1 MKDSFYSEFEKIY
14 RGSRELIKSRLVAY
28 RDFYL
33 PLAEIYP
40 NSNTCD
46 LGCGRGEW
54 LELLNE
60 AGFKTEGIDLDE
72 GMLSYCRDLNLN
84 VRQQDV
90 IQYLQSLDDNSVSLV
105 SSFHLVEHIGF
116 ENVKLL
122 VQEAFRILKP
132 GGLLIIETPN
142 CENIIVS
149 TNTFYLD
156 PTHIMPIP
164 NQLLSFL
171 TNYSGFKR
179 SKVMRL
185 QGITDITTP
194 ESLQLIDIF
203 RVVGRDYG
211 LVVQKDGPKD
221 ILNKF
226 DNIYNKEF
234 GSDQEMAINKFSM
247 HLNHAFKMRDD
258 RINELSLRLINEK
271 NTLELKL
278 MESHEQIKA
287 IYSSASWKITAPFRW
302 VNYKVKYKGSH
313 VKVKKENEGFSFAK
327 INGAG
332 KRLIKKVLAAFFFAI
347 KRFLS
352 SNKKLANF
360 FYKTLYF
367 LGLYDFFKKIFLKIN
382 DSNISQY
389 PCGQKT
395 NSINQVNDQISPYQ
409 NKILNYL
416 RKKNVENKKGDI

>member
-1 MKDSFYSEFEKIY
+1 MKDSFYSEFEKIH

-40 NSNTCD
+40 NSNTSD

-84 VRQQDV
+84 VREQDV

-116 ENVKLL
+116 DNVKLL
-122 VQEAFRILKP
+122 VQEALRILKP

-149 TNTFYLD
+149 TNSFHLD
-156 PTHIMPIP
+156 PTHVMPIP

-179 SKVMRL
+179 SKVIRL
-185 QGITDITTP
+185 QGLTDMTTP

-203 RVVGRDYG
+203 KGVGQDYG
-211 LVVQKDGPKD
+211 LIAQKDGPKD

-234 GSDQEMAINKFSM
+234 GSDLDMAINKFSM

-258 RINELSLRLINEK
+258 KINELSLRLINEK

-278 MESHEQIKA
+278 IESHEQIKA
-287 IYSSASWKITAPFRW
+287 IYSSTSWKITAPLRLLKKALIFILPSTFMQQSKNKIKPGIRKIIYFISKRPNLRRKI
-302 VNYKVKYKGSH
+302 VFIAKKLRLYSKLKSIYYRLNVKS
-313 VKVKKENEGFSFAK
+313 SPT
-327 INGAG
+327 
-332 KRLIKKVLAAFFFAI
+332 I
-347 KRFLS
+347 KRTSQQGSELLS
-352 SNKKLANF
+352 PRANEI
-360 FYKTLYF
+360 YT
-367 LGLYDFFKKIFLKIN
+367 
-382 DSNISQY
+382 Q
-389 PCGQKT
+389 
-395 NSINQVNDQISPYQ
+395 
-409 NKILNYL
+409 L
-416 RKKNVENKKGDI
+416 RKRKNNKDSMDI

>member
-1 MKDSFYSEFEKIY
+1 M
-14 RGSRELIKSRLVAY
+14 VAY

-122 VQEAFRILKP
+122 VQEALRILKP

-149 TNTFYLD
+149 TNTFHLD
-156 PTHIMPIP
+156 PTHVMPIP

-171 TNYSGFKR
+171 TNYSGFER
-179 SKVMRL
+179 SKVIRL
-185 QGITDITTP
+185 QGLTDITTP
-194 ESLQLIDIF
+194 ESLQLIDVF
-203 RVVGRDYG
+203 KTVAQDYG
-211 LVVQKDGPKD
+211 LIAQKDGPKD

-234 GSDQEMAINKFSM
+234 GSDLEMAINKFSM

-258 RINELSLRLINEK
+258 KINELSLRLINEK

-287 IYSSASWKITAPFRW
+287 IYSSASWKITAPLRLLK
-302 VNYKVKYKGSH
+302 KVVIFILPSTLIQQS
-313 VKVKKENEGFSFAK
+313 KKIIKSG
-327 INGAG
+327 
-332 KRLIKKVLAAFFFAI
+332 IKKVIHFISQRPNLRRKIVFITKKLRLYSILKSIYF
-347 KRFLS
+347 RLNVNSS
-352 SNKKLANF
+352 SNVKH
-360 FYKTLYF
+360 
-367 LGLYDFFKKIFLKIN
+367 
-382 DSNISQY
+382 ISQ
-389 PCGQKT
+389 QE
-395 NSINQVNDQISPYQ
+395 SELLSPRANEIYTQ
-409 NKILNYL
+409 L
-416 RKKNVENKKGDI
+416 RKRKNNKDSMGI

>member
-1 MKDSFYSEFEKIY
+1 M
-14 RGSRELIKSRLVAY
+14 VAY

-122 VQEAFRILKP
+122 VQEALRILKP

-164 NQLLSFL
+164 NKLLSFL
-171 TNYSGFKR
+171 TNYFGFKR
-179 SKVMRL
+179 SKVIRL
-185 QGITDITTP
+185 QGRTDITTP

-203 RVVGRDYG
+203 TVVGQDYG
-211 LVVQKDGPKD
+211 LVAQKDGPKD
-221 ILNKF
+221 ILDKF

-234 GSDQEMAINKFSM
+234 GSDLDMAINKFSM

-258 RINELSLRLINEK
+258 KINELSLRLINEK
-271 NTLELKL
+271 NALELKL

-287 IYSSASWKITAPFRW
+287 IYSSASWKITAPLRLLKKAVIFILPSTLIQQSKKIIKSGIQ
-302 VNYKVKYKGSH
+302 KVIYFISQRPNLRRKIVFITKKVRLYPKLKSIYYRLNMKSSSTIKRTSQQGS
-313 VKVKKENEGFSFAK
+313 ELLSPRANE
-327 INGAG
+327 IYTQ
-332 KRLIKKVLAAFFFAI
+332 LIKRKN
-347 KRFLS
+347 
-352 SNKKLANF
+352 NK
-360 FYKTLYF
+360 
-367 LGLYDFFKKIFLKIN
+367 
-382 DSNISQY
+382 DSI
-389 PCGQKT
+389 
-395 NSINQVNDQISPYQ
+395 
-409 NKILNYL
+409 
-416 RKKNVENKKGDI
+416 DI

>member
-1 MKDSFYSEFEKIY
+1 M
-14 RGSRELIKSRLVAY
+14 VAY

-40 NSNTCD
+40 NSNTSD

-84 VRQQDV
+84 VREQDV

-116 ENVKLL
+116 DNVKLL
-122 VQEAFRILKP
+122 VQEALRILKP

-149 TNTFYLD
+149 TNSFHLD
-156 PTHIMPIP
+156 PTHVMPIP

-179 SKVMRL
+179 SKVIRL
-185 QGITDITTP
+185 QGLTDMTTP

-203 RVVGRDYG
+203 KGVGQDYG
-211 LVVQKDGPKD
+211 LIAQKDGPKD

-234 GSDQEMAINKFSM
+234 GSDLDMAINKFSM

-258 RINELSLRLINEK
+258 KINELSLRLINEK

-278 MESHEQIKA
+278 IESHEQIKA
-287 IYSSASWKITAPFRW
+287 IYSSTSWKITAPLRLLKKALIFILPSTFMQQSKNKIKPGIRKIIYFISKRPNLRRKI
-302 VNYKVKYKGSH
+302 VFIAKKLRLYSKLKSIYYRLNVKS
-313 VKVKKENEGFSFAK
+313 SPT
-327 INGAG
+327 
-332 KRLIKKVLAAFFFAI
+332 I
-347 KRFLS
+347 KRTSQQGSELLS
-352 SNKKLANF
+352 PRANEI
-360 FYKTLYF
+360 YT
-367 LGLYDFFKKIFLKIN
+367 
-382 DSNISQY
+382 Q
-389 PCGQKT
+389 
-395 NSINQVNDQISPYQ
+395 
-409 NKILNYL
+409 L
-416 RKKNVENKKGDI
+416 RKRKNNKDSMDI

>member
-1 MKDSFYSEFEKIY
+1 MKDSFYSEFEKIH

-105 SSFHLVEHIGF
+105 STFHLVEHIGF

-122 VQEAFRILKP
+122 VQEALRILKP

-149 TNTFYLD
+149 TNTFHLD
-156 PTHIMPIP
+156 PTHVMPIP

-171 TNYSGFKR
+171 TDYSGFKR
-179 SKVMRL
+179 SKVIRL
-185 QGITDITTP
+185 QGLTDITTP
-194 ESLQLIDIF
+194 ESLQLVDVF
-203 RVVGRDYG
+203 KGVGQDYG
-211 LVVQKDGPKD
+211 LIAQKDGPKE

-234 GSDQEMAINKFSM
+234 GSDLDMAIHKFSI
-247 HLNHAFKMRDD
+247 HLNNAFKMRDD
-258 RINELSLRLINEK
+258 KINELSLRLINEK
-271 NTLELKL
+271 NALELKL

-287 IYSSASWKITAPFRW
+287 IYSSASWKITAPLRFL
-302 VNYKVKYKGSH
+302 
-313 VKVKKENEGFSFAK
+313 KKAVIFILPSTLIQQSKK
-327 INGAG
+327 IIKSG
-332 KRLIKKVLAAFFFAI
+332 IKKIIYFISQRPNLRRKIVFI
-347 KRFLS
+347 T
-352 SNKKLANF
+352 KKLR
-360 FYKTLYF
+360 LYP
-367 LGLYDFFKKIFLKIN
+367 KLK
-382 DSNISQY
+382 
-389 PCGQKT
+389 
-395 NSINQVNDQISPYQ
+395 SIYYR
-409 NKILNYL
+409 LNM
-416 RKKNVENKKGDI
+416 K

>member
-1 MKDSFYSEFEKIY
+1 M
-14 RGSRELIKSRLVAY
+14 VAY

-122 VQEAFRILKP
+122 VQEALRILKP

-156 PTHIMPIP
+156 PTHVMPIP
-164 NQLLSFL
+164 NKLLSFL
-171 TNYSGFKR
+171 TNYFGFKR
-179 SKVMRL
+179 SKVIRL
-185 QGITDITTP
+185 QGRTDVTTP

-203 RVVGRDYG
+203 TVVGQDYG
-211 LVVQKDGPKD
+211 LVAQKDGPKE

-234 GSDQEMAINKFSM
+234 GSDLDMAINKFSM

-258 RINELSLRLINEK
+258 KINELSLRSINEK
-271 NTLELKL
+271 NALELKL

-287 IYSSASWKITAPFRW
+287 IYSSASWKITAPLRFL
-302 VNYKVKYKGSH
+302 
-313 VKVKKENEGFSFAK
+313 KKAVIFILPSTLIQQSKK
-327 INGAG
+327 IIKSG
-332 KRLIKKVLAAFFFAI
+332 IKKVIYFISQRPNLRRKIVFITKKLRLYPKLKSIYYRLNMKSSSTI
-347 KRFLS
+347 KR
-352 SNKKLANF
+352 
-360 FYKTLYF
+360 
-367 LGLYDFFKKIFLKIN
+367 
-382 DSNISQY
+382 ISQQ
-389 PCGQKT
+389 G
-395 NSINQVNDQISPYQ
+395 SELLSPRANEIYTQ
-409 NKILNYL
+409 LLK
-416 RKKNVENKKGDI
+416 RKK